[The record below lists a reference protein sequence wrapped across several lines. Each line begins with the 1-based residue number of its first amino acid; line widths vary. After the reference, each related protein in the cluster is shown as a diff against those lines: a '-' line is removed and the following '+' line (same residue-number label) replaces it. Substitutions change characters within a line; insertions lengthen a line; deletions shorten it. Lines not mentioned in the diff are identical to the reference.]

1 MTEPPQYPPPG
12 NPNPSGADPN
22 DPLSKPTP
30 SAGAGDTGQT
40 PEAYPPPGQDAPQ
53 YGEPQYGSPQYGDSQ
68 YGAPQYEAP
77 QQGAPQ
83 PEYGASPPEYGAA
96 QQQYGTPPPAYGTP
110 QPGYGPTSGG
120 PTGYGDPAG
129 GYPPPPG
136 GYGAAGGAAGGIGA
150 AGVNVGE
157 ALSWAWAKFKE
168 SPLPAILPGLL
179 VVLSVGIFIAILF
192 ASGAFSTQTTTN
204 YIGDYPVSTTTTSSL
219 SSGGLIG
226 LIIAYIVFFV
236 VMIYL
241 SASMTTGALRVADGE
256 PVTMSTFLV
265 PKRLG
270 AVVGTS
276 ILVGIITAIGF
287 VLCIIPGLIAIFLL
301 QFAVFIVIDKPQV
314 SVTQSLGESSR
325 LARSSV
331 SNSILTLV
339 VSYAL
344 SYVGALLLYIGLIV
358 TWPIGQLFY
367 AHCYRRL
374 SGGYIAP
381 AKS

>member
-1 MTEPPQYPPPG
+1 MTEPPPYPPG
-12 NPNPSGADPN
+12 NPDPSGADHN
-22 DPLSKPTP
+22 DPLSKHTP
-30 SAGAGDTGQT
+30 SGAGDPGQA
-40 PEAYPPPGQDAPQ
+40 PGSYPPPGQD
-53 YGEPQYGSPQYGDSQ
+53 
-68 YGAPQYEAP
+68 
-77 QQGAPQ
+77 GAPQ
-83 PEYGASPPEYGAA
+83 PEYGASQPEYGAA

-110 QPGYGPTSGG
+110 QPGYGPPPGG
-120 PTGYGDPAG
+120 STGYGDPAA

-136 GYGAAGGAAGGIGA
+136 GYGAAGGAASGIGA

-168 SPLPAILPGLL
+168 KPLPAILPGLL
-179 VVLSVGIFIAILF
+179 AVLSAVIFIAVFF
-192 ASGAFSTQTTTN
+192 ASGITSTETTTN
-204 YIGDYPVSTTTTSSL
+204 YIGDYAVSTTTQSSV
-219 SSGGLIG
+219 SSGGLVAIIVVFIL
-226 LIIAYIVFFV
+226 LIAAS
-236 VMIYL
+236 IYL
-241 SASMTTGALRVADGE
+241 SASMATGALRVADGE
-256 PVTMSTFLV
+256 PITMSTFLV

-270 AVVGTS
+270 AVIGTS
-276 ILVGIITAIGF
+276 ILVAIITTIGF
-287 VLCIIPGLIAIFLL
+287 VLCVIPGLIAIFLL
-301 QFAVFIVIDKPQV
+301 QFAIFIVIDKPQI
-314 SVTQSLGESSR
+314 SVTQSLGASSR

-344 SYVGALLLYIGLIV
+344 SYVGALLVYIGLIV